1 MLGRFFKSK
10 DDSAKQSSL
19 PPGHRP
25 GAGKPDEPPMGGGF
39 FNLAPTVVKGGAGA
53 PSASPGQTG
62 PAPHAGAAGSGLA
75 YQHRPSGT
83 APSGYASGP
92 YGGASMPPT
101 QQQHPPPGHTGSAPS
116 FSSNAPSGGMDMFGD
131 NELAAFL
138 KAKEKA
144 FANQLKTTIA
154 EQSYVMLQ
162 KQHNEL
168 EKSLSVHRNAIAS
181 AEAMIP
187 QLEQEKK
194 NAATQRNFK
203 EAARISKDIK
213 ALEKDQSTAE
223 EMVEVVEMELQD
235 LKERIVKREAECEDK
250 KEELKQVE
258 RQLEL
263 NALQELWKEAKLL
276 RNSAALEEIAMKLS
290 ELEEMI
296 DKATED
302 EDYELAAKLDEKIDT
317 LKRRQQSIHAMVQAD
332 TASEQRIDSPS
343 ECNDEQTQDADDS
356 DGAPEVKDSTEIKTV
371 ASMQI
376 RGEDLDNELKLLRAR
391 ITMLE
396 ADIERATENEDYDTA
411 AQLDDD
417 VQKLR
422 VEESEI
428 MNALSDK
435 NKSTDQDAAE
445 ELQETND
452 VKL

>member
-1 MLGRFFKSK
+1 MPPPSSSSFLPSSLHFTLLHCEHLESKDAGRDDPSRDARAGATEYDDDDDDDCYDDASERASERSRFPQRKRVSDMLGRFFKSK

-83 APSGYASGP
+83 APSGPAMDHGSSAMAPPAPTGGLFSGLDLAAA
-92 YGGASMPPT
+92 GAAQPAAYQAEDEST
-101 QQQHPPPGHTGSAPS
+101 H
-116 FSSNAPSGGMDMFGD
+116 

-213 ALEKDQSTAE
+213 ALEKDQATAE

-235 LKERIVKREAECEDK
+235 LKERIVK
-250 KEELKQVE
+250 
-258 RQLEL
+258 
-263 NALQELWKEAKLL
+263 LQ
-276 RNSAALEEIAMKLS
+276 
-290 ELEEMI
+290 
-296 DKATED
+296 
-302 EDYELAAKLDEKIDT
+302 
-317 LKRRQQSIHAMVQAD
+317 
-332 TASEQRIDSPS
+332 P
-343 ECNDEQTQDADDS
+343 
-356 DGAPEVKDSTEIKTV
+356 P
-371 ASMQI
+371 
-376 RGEDLDNELKLLRAR
+376 
-391 ITMLE
+391 
-396 ADIERATENEDYDTA
+396 
-411 AQLDDD
+411 
-417 VQKLR
+417 
-422 VEESEI
+422 
-428 MNALSDK
+428 
-435 NKSTDQDAAE
+435 
-445 ELQETND
+445 
-452 VKL
+452 